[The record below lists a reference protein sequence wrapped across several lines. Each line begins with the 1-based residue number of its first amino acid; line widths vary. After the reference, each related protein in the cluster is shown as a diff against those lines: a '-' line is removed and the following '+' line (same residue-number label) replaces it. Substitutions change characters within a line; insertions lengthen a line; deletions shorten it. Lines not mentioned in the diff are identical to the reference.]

1 MKYIYILNVQMTGAN
16 GGVIHFVDSAF
27 LDVGVAHEVQLRM
40 DELYKDDK
48 NYMSYVT
55 GPVMLN
61 ERKELDLV

>member
-1 MKYIYILNVQMTGAN
+1 MKHIFILDVQMTGAN

-48 NYMSYVT
+48 NYKSYVT

-61 ERKELDLV
+61 ERKEQDLV